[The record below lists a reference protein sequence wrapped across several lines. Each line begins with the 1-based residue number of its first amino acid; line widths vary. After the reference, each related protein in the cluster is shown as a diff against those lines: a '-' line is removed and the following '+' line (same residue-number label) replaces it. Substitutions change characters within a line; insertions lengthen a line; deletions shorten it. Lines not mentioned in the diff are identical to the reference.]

1 MSSTRV
7 GPWPD
12 EVTGLLPLCTF
23 PTADVPITCA
33 VSGGADS
40 LALLVLAVARGGQ
53 VTAVHV
59 DHGLRDGSDQE
70 SDLVAHTAAWLGAD
84 FEKRTVVVGDGPNL
98 EARARA
104 ARFSVLPI
112 DVATGHTMDDQAETV
127 LANMLR
133 GAGLDGTAAMAP
145 GPRHPLLALR
155 RRQTEAVCRA
165 MSLVP
170 FADPSNVDRRFL
182 RNRIRHELLPICDEL
197 AGRDM
202 VPVLAR
208 QAQLARDEAA
218 FLDRQAAEAVPDPS
232 DARTLR
238 QAPLPLARRSVRQW
252 LRQLGQPYPPSMAEV
267 SRVLEVANG
276 ESVGTELAGGRRVRR
291 RGGRLLVETD
301 GPKSSGGPE

>member
-1 MSSTRV
+1 VSSTRV

-12 EVTGLLPLCTF
+12 EVTALLPLCTF
-23 PTADVPITCA
+23 PPPGVPITCA

-40 LALLVLAVARGGQ
+40 LALLVLAVAHDGP

-59 DHGLRDGSDQE
+59 DHGLRPGSEQE
-70 SDLVAHTAAWLGAD
+70 SHLVAQTAAWLGAD
-84 FEKRTVVVGDGPNL
+84 FEKRTVAVSDGANL

-104 ARFSVLPI
+104 ARFSVLPL

-133 GAGLDGTAAMAP
+133 GAGLDGAAAMAP
-145 GPRHPLLALR
+145 GHRHPLLALR
-155 RRQTEAVCRA
+155 RRDTEAVCRA
-165 MSLVP
+165 MALVP
-170 FADPSNVDRRFL
+170 FEDPSNIDRRFL
-182 RNRIRHELLPICDEL
+182 RNRIRHELLPLCHEL
-197 AGRDM
+197 AERDM

-218 FLDRQAAEAVPDPS
+218 FLDLQATAALPDPS

-238 QAPLPLARRSVRQW
+238 QAPLPLARRAVRQW

-267 SRVLEVANG
+267 SRVLQVANG
-276 ESVGTELAGGRRVRR
+276 EIVGTELAGGRRVRR
-291 RGGRLLVETD
+291 RGGRLFSETD
-301 GPKSSGGPE
+301 WPEGPGQPE